1 MCVLFIIIFFYPRY
15 LCSISILLLL
25 ELVKAVASLC
35 VSMCMID
42 FVLQADIL
50 DVNQIFRDL
59 GMLVHEQGEVVGN
72 DFFL

>member
-1 MCVLFIIIFFYPRY
+1 MLFIIIFFYPRY